1 MIRLPIEGL
10 TMSEPDSVIAVL
22 DQFLSQKQQEAAPE
36 LTPKEFFEL
45 FAAQQA
51 FRDIEVDFD
60 DIESGDIDG
69 HGDGGIDFIYLIVNG
84 RLIRDIE
91 SANDLKTLK
100 RNVIIDLILV
110 QTTIEQKFSLNRV
123 VRLKD
128 TLDDILS
135 IHRNRQSL
143 VKTTTK
149 DCATP

>member
-1 MIRLPIEGL
+1 
-10 TMSEPDSVIAVL
+10 MSEPDSVIAVL

-69 HGDGGIDFIYLIVNG
+69 DGDGGIDFIYLIVNG

>member
-10 TMSEPDSVIAVL
+10 SMSESESAIAVL
-22 DQFLSQKQQEAAPE
+22 DQFLSEKQQESAPE

-60 DIESGDIDG
+60 GIESGDVDG
-69 HGDGGIDFIYLIVNG
+69 DGDGGIDFIYLVVNG
-84 RLIRDIE
+84 RLIRDVE

-110 QTTIEQKFSLNRV
+110 Q
-123 VRLKD
+123 
-128 TLDDILS
+128 
-135 IHRNRQSL
+135 
-143 VKTTTK
+143 
-149 DCATP
+149 

>member
-69 HGDGGIDFIYLIVNG
+69 DGDGGIDFIYLIVNG